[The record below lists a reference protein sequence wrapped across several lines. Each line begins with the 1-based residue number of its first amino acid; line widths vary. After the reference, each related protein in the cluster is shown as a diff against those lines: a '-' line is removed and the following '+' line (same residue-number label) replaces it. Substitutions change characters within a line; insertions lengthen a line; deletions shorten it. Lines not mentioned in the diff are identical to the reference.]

1 MSNSPV
7 ALVVFAGAREVAWV
21 HHRGQ
26 RLEYVGDPR
35 VAATH
40 LELVS
45 PTGAVRWV
53 VPVLGVVE
61 ARVDGRGVRLRFR
74 VAAAFA
80 DRGGKTTALDFD
92 AVFVVD
98 GEGIRTRDD
107 PIDGKDEGPFRVA
120 PNIRFSGHLS
130 SIGGAHGLTFDRHG
144 WSPALLS
151 FLRGE
156 PQGYLQATATF
167 VPDSAWP
174 AVPASPHPHER
185 RTLQFAIQLATGQS
199 PRFDIGD
206 LANAVATRWLG
217 SGSSSSPFSWG
228 NTGVVSYR
236 QVFVGGG
243 DVGSGNTWRVTF
255 PLVPGQV
262 VLDWWNEAVVNRV
275 TRGITVVR
283 DDNRLTFLPR
293 LYVRDPARTGE
304 VAFQVHESV
313 APAVVLATD
322 HGAAPRYAPGQALVQ
337 LHTVRLAAGIEV
349 RAEWPHVVDV
359 DGNPLR
365 AGLRTRAA
373 LPAPAATPAL
383 FAVDAVGVAAAGGE
397 AARWFRMGALELEF
411 ADAFAADATQ
421 PPLHLEA
428 SLPARGGP
436 EFEFARRH
444 ARLRLPVRGVRP
456 GSQDPLPAA
465 ISAKLETTVGQGVL
479 VPLSED
485 APLQASAA
493 SPWAARGELKVDDL
507 LAAEASQEVVAQLYL
522 DRRGLPKVRALVIDP
537 APFLLAVVSQESSL
551 PDAQSSIEVA
561 NWSHSAGRRANWE
574 IDVGAAAFQLLLP
587 PQGVGEAMHRR
598 GTDRDIVP
606 DRPAAFRLGIPT
618 RVELATGTELQRFVE
633 PPWNVRRALIAG
645 GAFRSGVR
653 VREITTELLYG
664 VVARIRPEDT
674 RCGELAVR
682 LGYRADVL
690 QGELRWPGTEAQR
703 GAWRT
708 KVAEW
713 ARAGAAVQH
722 RLALLQPWRG
732 DEGTW
737 TSRPEEPVSQVL
749 RRTTKL
755 RLPVAVATPGGG
767 YPDGFAGDGIPGGYA
782 WPFESA
788 NVFERLLEQRD
799 AGAGDIAITGFSAL
813 GGWGRQRAVFGLTTI
828 DAQVSMGRV
837 ERISVSR
844 LGRIGL
850 LWNRAK
856 HVIVYERRVAPTAQ
870 FASQQHPLRGSPVL
884 RKVEEYVELIDA
896 DHTFAGEADAAPVEH
911 GCVLGARFFDGRPP
925 RIRVDSLWGR
935 DVRNGTRRAWVVPLW
950 RPTADPAVYPRPNI
964 ALALAGRGT
973 DARVLQSLREP
984 DRLVF
989 FTETTDDRDPR
1000 EWAPFPGIDTVI
1012 APPPAVPEPITTS
1025 DPELVAGPPA
1035 ESIVRG
1041 YADFTFAVEP
1051 GDSGVDLVAARAAR
1065 PVLGEL
1071 HNVVLSRGAIVG
1083 AVRDALGTGIE
1094 TAATQLARGRADG
1107 VAALARGPGAVV
1119 ETVRACLLV
1128 AADALPA
1135 AAMPAIDR
1143 VRERLA
1149 DAVSRRTD
1157 RLAQEALAQWLAELG
1172 RQARFDRDPP
1182 SADELLPRLRAQY
1195 RSALAR
1201 LRAGEFEP
1209 VRLPYLFDTV
1219 VQAAV
1224 VAESGITTALDVMI
1238 ERVDTVLDATEPI
1251 EPGEP
1256 VVPVAE
1262 LGDLLAA
1269 LATAVDTAV
1278 GAWSSCEAPMYALG
1292 AFFVRDCAM
1301 AWWSDGGR
1309 LPVQGMLHEAALRA
1323 TAAWIEPDAAGMV
1336 ARKDLVAVRDR
1347 LAAARADAAAWFGEL
1362 HALIE
1367 ARRSELTALLDT
1379 SRWDQLVARLFEPL
1393 FELPGPTLDGVRAKV
1408 KGWLDPLAAEIGS
1421 AWSEFTAG
1429 IGAAA
1434 AVAAAHAHA
1443 GLGGLAESM
1452 RVLAVDPE
1460 WHRILARLPRAAA
1473 VRAIETVVARAE
1485 AVLGA
1490 ARSVAESVAQV
1501 GDAGTRALQL
1511 VRALGRPPAV
1521 PGLEFGPVPKPGEVL
1536 PAIAYHFR
1544 DSVGRL
1550 LEHVRTT
1557 PIAAYANRVV
1567 DGLKPVQ
1574 LVLPVTG
1581 IGEVLRFPPLSGF
1594 DVGKLFRDLAGL
1606 PLAQLMPALRL
1617 PEIAD
1622 ERVRVTHGL
1631 DPQSRSGWVQ
1641 ADADVP
1647 FGRRPVTLLDLPVL
1661 AIRLRD
1667 ARFTAVARIEADG
1680 DGRPRQTV
1688 RGSILADWE
1697 LVLAGLHLC
1706 TFERC
1711 ALRFD
1716 ERGRLELDLS
1726 PDRVRLHGVLAFLG
1740 DLLRKV
1746 TGKSGAELVVD
1757 ERGVTSRLAVAVPDV
1772 RLGTFGLTN
1781 LRVGVEFG
1789 LQIDSG
1795 PDSGPNRGIVVRSG
1809 LTVGRR
1815 EAPFTLTVFV
1825 LGGAGYFE
1833 TSIKYPV
1840 GQPAVV
1846 VVAIGIFAAASLAI
1860 DLGIVRG
1867 GVSVYLGITVDYRS
1881 VAESKQ
1887 PRGFAIGVQLV
1898 IAGELSLLGIVH
1910 VQLVIGLE
1918 LIYLVG
1924 PPARF
1929 RGRGYV
1935 RLKIKVFW
1943 FLTIEVAAEVECEFG
1958 GGGGSAAP
1966 QEALPGGAAR
1976 PASLAASASEPPTYE
1991 KAAAAYQDMFA

>member
-1 MSNSPV
+1 MSKAPV
-7 ALVVFAGAREVAWV
+7 ALVVVAGVREVARI
-21 HHRGQ
+21 HHHVQ
-26 RLEYVGDPR
+26 RLEYVGDPC
-35 VAATH
+35 VSATH

-61 ARVDGRGVRLRFR
+61 ARVDGPGVRLKFR

-80 DRGGKTTALDFD
+80 DRGGKTTPLDFN

-98 GEGIRTRDD
+98 GAGIRTRDD

-120 PNIRFSGHLS
+120 PDIRFSGHLS
-130 SIGGAHGLTFDRHG
+130 SSRGAQGLTFERHG

-151 FLRGE
+151 FLRSR
-156 PQGYLQATATF
+156 PQGYLQAVATF

-174 AVPASPHPHER
+174 AVQASPHGYER
-185 RTLQFAIQLATGQS
+185 RTLQFAIQLATGQA
-199 PRFDIGD
+199 PRFDIKD

-217 SGSSSSPFSWG
+217 SGSSSSPFTWG

-236 QVFVGGG
+236 QVFVGHGG
-243 DVGSGNTWRVTF
+243 EVGSGNTWRVTF

-293 LYVRDPARTGE
+293 LYVSDPARTGE

-313 APAVVLATD
+313 SPAVVLATD
-322 HGAAPRYAPGQALVQ
+322 NGAAPRYAPGHALVQ

-365 AGLRTRAA
+365 AGLRTREAV
-373 LPAPAATPAL
+373 PASAATPAL
-383 FAVDAVGVAAAGGE
+383 FAFDAVGVAADGAE

-411 ADAFAADATQ
+411 ADAFAADEMQ
-421 PPLHLEA
+421 PPLHLES

-485 APLQASAA
+485 APLQASAS

-507 LAAEASQEVVAQLYL
+507 LVAEASQEVVAQLYL
-522 DRRGLPKVRALVIDP
+522 DRQGLPKVRALVIDP
-537 APFLLAVVSQESSL
+537 APFMLAVVSQESSL

-598 GTDRDIVP
+598 RADRDIVP
-606 DRPAAFRLGIPT
+606 DAPASFRLTIPT
-618 RVELATGTELQRFVE
+618 RIELATGTELQRFVE

-645 GAFRSGVR
+645 GTTRSGVR
-653 VREITTELLYG
+653 LREITTELLYG
-664 VVARIRPEDT
+664 VVARVRPEDT
-674 RCGELAVR
+674 RFGELAVR

-690 QGELRWPGTEAQR
+690 EGELRWPGTDAQR
-703 GAWRT
+703 LAWRA
-708 KVAEW
+708 KVDDW
-713 ARAGAAVQH
+713 RRVGTAVQH

-732 DEGTW
+732 DEVTW
-737 TSRPEEPVSQVL
+737 TSRPGEPLRHVL
-749 RRTTKL
+749 RRRTSL
-755 RLPVAVATPGGG
+755 RPPVTVATPDGKL
-767 YPDGFAGDGIPGGYA
+767 PEGFATDGLPGGYA

-788 NVFERLLEQRD
+788 AVFERLLDQRD
-799 AGAGDIAITGFSAL
+799 GGAGDIAITGFSAL

-828 DAQVSMGRV
+828 DAQISMGRV
-837 ERISVSR
+837 ERIAVSR

-856 HVIVYERRVAPTAQ
+856 HVIVYERRVAPTEQ
-870 FASQQHPLRGSPVL
+870 FAPQQHPLAGSPVL

-896 DHTFAGEADAAPVEH
+896 DHTFASEADAAPVEH

-935 DVRNGTRRAWVVPLW
+935 DVRLGTRRAWVVPLW

-964 ALALAGRGT
+964 ALELAGRGT
-973 DARVLQSLREP
+973 DASVLQTLREP

-1012 APPPAVPEPITTS
+1012 APPPAVPEPVTTS
-1025 DPELVAGPPA
+1025 DPELIAGPQA
-1035 ESIVRG
+1035 ESVVRG

-1051 GDSGVDLVAARAAR
+1051 GDSGVDVVAARAAR

-1071 HNVVLSRGAIVG
+1071 HNVVMSRGAIVR
-1083 AVRDALGTGIE
+1083 AVSDALGTGIE

-1107 VAALARGPGAVV
+1107 VAALAKGPGAAI
-1119 ETVRACLLV
+1119 ETVKACLRV

-1135 AAMPAIDR
+1135 AAIPAVDR

-1149 DAVSRRTD
+1149 DAIARRTD
-1157 RLAQEALAQWLAELG
+1157 GFAQDTLAQWLAELG

-1182 SADELLPRLRAQY
+1182 SMGELLPRLRAQY
-1195 RSALAR
+1195 RDALAR

-1224 VAESGITTALDVMI
+1224 VAESGITTALDLMI
-1238 ERVDTVLDATEPI
+1238 ERIDTVLDATEPI

-1256 VVPVAE
+1256 AIPVAE
-1262 LGDLLAA
+1262 LGDLLAG

-1301 AWWSDGGR
+1301 AWWSDGR
-1309 LPVQGMLHEAALRA
+1309 RVPLETMLREVSLRA
-1323 TAAWIEPDAAGMV
+1323 TAGMIVPDAGKV
-1336 ARKDLVAVRDR
+1336 ARAQLVAVRDR
-1347 LAAARADAAAWFGEL
+1347 LAAERAAAAAWFEAV
-1362 HALIE
+1362 HTLIE
-1367 ARRSELTALLDT
+1367 ERRSELTSLLDAAD
-1379 SRWDQLVARLFEPL
+1379 RVGDLVADLFEPL
-1393 FELPGPTLDGVRAKV
+1393 FALVEPKLDDVRKKV
-1408 KGWLDPLAAEIGS
+1408 EDWLNPLQAQIGTR
-1421 AWSEFTAG
+1421 WREFTSA

-1434 AVAAAHAHA
+1434 AAAGAHAHA
-1443 GLGGLAESM
+1443 GLGRLADTI
-1452 RVLAVDPE
+1452 RALAADEE
-1460 WHRILARLPRAAA
+1460 WHRVLDRLPRAAA
-1473 VRAIETVVARAE
+1473 VRTIETFVARAE

-1490 ARSVAESVAQV
+1490 ARGVAENVAQV
-1501 GDAGTRALQL
+1501 GDVGTRALQL

-1521 PGLEFGPVPKPGEVL
+1521 PGLDFGPLPKPGEVL

-1567 DGLKPVQ
+1567 DRLKPVQ

-1581 IGEVLRFPPLSGF
+1581 IGDVLQFPPLSNF

-1622 ERVRVTHGL
+1622 ERVRITHGL

-1647 FGRRPVTLLDLPVL
+1647 FGSRPLTLLDLPVL

-1746 TGKSGAELVVD
+1746 TGKSGAELIVD

-1789 LQIDSG
+1789 LEVTSG
-1795 PDSGPNRGIVVRSG
+1795 FVVRSG

-1840 GQPAVV
+1840 GQTAVV

-1887 PRGFAIGVQLV
+1887 PRGLAIGVQLV
-1898 IAGELSLLGIVH
+1898 ISGELSLLGIVH

-1958 GGGGSAAP
+1958 GDGDTGAP
-1966 QEALPGGAAR
+1966 QVAGPAEAVTGGAVR
-1976 PASLAASASEPPTYE
+1976 PASLAASSSKPPTYE
-1991 KAAAAYQDMFA
+1991 YAAAAYQDMFA